1 MAINTGEPRRA
12 MDRVMFRSKDPLK
25 ALIDIRT
32 VRTYLD
38 EQEVA
43 FIKSA
48 RGNGTSWTEIATALG
63 TSRQA
68 AWDRWH
74 ELDEGLAEA
83 PIENVP

>member
-1 MAINTGEPRRA
+1 
-12 MDRVMFRSKDPLK
+12 MDRVMFRSRDPLK

-38 EQEVA
+38 EQEVV

-48 RGNGTSWTEIATALG
+48 RRSGTSWTEIATGLG

-74 ELDEGLAEA
+74 ELDEVLLE
-83 PIENVP
+83 PST